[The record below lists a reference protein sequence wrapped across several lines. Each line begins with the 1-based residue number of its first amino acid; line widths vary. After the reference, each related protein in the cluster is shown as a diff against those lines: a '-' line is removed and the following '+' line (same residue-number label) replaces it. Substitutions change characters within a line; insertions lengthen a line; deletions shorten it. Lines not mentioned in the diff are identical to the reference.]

1 MTSCCV
7 THDVTSSALAD
18 SLPPARE
25 GDGFISRPVGQRGSE
40 QSRLWGAGL
49 FRVSARELG
58 QSSLPVPGDGP
69 CSQTTPSSPC
79 LRQLA
84 TSLGSSAGGLVVVSS
99 VLRCP
104 LFAGSAFGP
113 FAAGR
118 PTLPTP
124 VWGVSRNRRMRRTPG
139 TVREP
144 VPARPW
150 PGASW
155 RGGAPTIRPGFPCP
169 APRRPGWPPKN
180 APSGGRRSWP

>member
-1 MTSCCV
+1 MTSRRRLWQ
-7 THDVTSSALAD
+7 THCRPPGRATASSAVRLGNGVA
-18 SLPPARE
+18 SSPAF
-25 GDGFISRPVGQRGSE
+25 GGRGCFASQLE
-40 QSRLWGAGL
+40 NSGNPRCR
-49 FRVSARELG
+49 FRAMALVRKRRQA
-58 QSSLPVPGDGP
+58 P
-69 CSQTTPSSPC
+69 PC

-84 TSLGSSAGGLVVVSS
+84 TSVGSSAGGLVVVSS